1 MRARRKTFKRMIL
14 LNRRRRSTK
23 EVEEPVENN
32 DAPEEYDTGSTIPVV
47 VAIVGML
54 VGVALLVKYVL

>member
-1 MRARRKTFKRMIL
+1 MIL